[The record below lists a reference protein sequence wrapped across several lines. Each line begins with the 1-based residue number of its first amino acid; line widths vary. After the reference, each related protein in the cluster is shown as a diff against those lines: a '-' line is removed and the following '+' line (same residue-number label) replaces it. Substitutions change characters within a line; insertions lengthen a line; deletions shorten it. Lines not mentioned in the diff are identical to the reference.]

1 MPLEA
6 EQVCPI
12 THTGWVRRSE
22 HRAVVTVSIVR
33 NLKRRSIFMKREA
46 LLASWKCTVEFV
58 ANAGLGNW
66 DFGLID
72 RDSAKPDSE

>member
-12 THTGWVRRSE
+12 THTGWVRLSE
-22 HRAVVTVSIVR
+22 HCVVVTVSLI
-33 NLKRRSIFMKREA
+33 NLKRRSIFMKRAA
-46 LLASWKCTVEFV
+46 LPASWKSTVEFV

-66 DFGLID
+66 DVGFID
-72 RDSAKPDSE
+72 RDWAKPDSE